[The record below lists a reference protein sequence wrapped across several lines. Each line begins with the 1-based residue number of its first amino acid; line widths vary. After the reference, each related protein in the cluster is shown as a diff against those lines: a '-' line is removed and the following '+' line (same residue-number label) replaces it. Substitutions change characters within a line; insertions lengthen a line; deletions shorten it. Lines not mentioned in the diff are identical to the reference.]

1 MRLEVR
7 KIGNSFGVIFP
18 KKILEE
24 LRVTEGDSLYAI
36 ESEDGVTLTS
46 FDPDFDKVMQAYD
59 KFSKKYKNTLKAL
72 SK

>member
-18 KKILEE
+18 KKILDE

-36 ESEDGVTLTS
+36 ESEDGVILTS
-46 FDPDFDKVMQAYD
+46 YDPDFDKMMMAYD
-59 KFSKKYKNTLKAL
+59 NFSKKYRNTLKAL